1 MRTHGQRDSGA
12 GGQRDN
18 ISRGMHSNAH
28 RKSCDAMRCG
38 SDCMS
43 FALNEVKFTV
53 AHSLSKTKS
62 LSSCVGGVAE
72 GSGQVSW
79 GRYHGRVPCVLHARG
94 KDAAAAA
101 AVAVE
106 YVSRLQKLNQCKSI
120 NGSPVSS
127 FSASSSSW

>member
-28 RKSCDAMRCG
+28 RKSCDAMRWG

-62 LSSCVGGVAE
+62 LSSCVGGE
-72 GSGQVSW
+72 G
-79 GRYHGRVPCVLHARG
+79 
-94 KDAAAAA
+94 
-101 AVAVE
+101 VE
-106 YVSRLQKLNQCKSI
+106 GWAGEL
-120 NGSPVSS
+120 G
-127 FSASSSSW
+127 A